1 MPKRYDYVI
10 TNNYDKEMIVD
21 ILDSVK
27 KIANSKKWNTDNKK
41 LNSIQGLFKGK
52 NEIVLND
59 SYSVSKIQ
67 ADY

>member
-10 TNNYDKEMIVD
+10 TNNNDKDLIVD

-27 KIANSKKWNTDNKK
+27 NIAKSKKWNTGNKK

-52 NEIVLND
+52 SEIVLND
-59 SYSVSKIQ
+59 SYSITKIE

>member
-1 MPKRYDYVI
+1 MPKRYDYII

-27 KIANSKKWNTDNKK
+27 EIADSKKWNTDNKK

-59 SYSVSKIQ
+59 SYSVLKTQ

>member
-1 MPKRYDYVI
+1 MPKRYDYII

-27 KIANSKKWNTDNKK
+27 NIANSKNWNTEDKT
-41 LNSIQGLFKGK
+41 LNCIQKLFKGK
-52 NEIVLND
+52 SEIVLND
-59 SYSVSKIQ
+59 SYSVSKIE